1 MIDGTTRRGMVFNWL
16 TWVGLMIAALGWI
29 LPLLAGGGEGGR
41 SFTLGSHVF
50 TFDAADRTTQN
61 MILSGF
67 GLALLGALQTGF
79 GALDRF
85 FSEIL
90 VRSRRQPEFAAE
102 IPQVDPHEV
111 VERGKLNDRA
121 YVLFADGTVEVETLL
136 GMRRFASFGDAEG
149 FVGR

>member
-29 LPLLAGGGEGGR
+29 LPFLAGGGEAAR
-41 SFTLGSHVF
+41 SFAIGLHVF
-50 TFDAADRTTQN
+50 TLDAADRTTQN

-90 VRSRRQPEFAAE
+90 VRSRRQPEFAPE
-102 IPQVDPHEV
+102 VPRIDPHEI
-111 VERGKLNDRA
+111 VERGRLKDRA

-136 GMRRFASFGDAEG
+136 GMRRFASLGDAEG